1 MSAIFDWATPENL
14 QPEPIT
20 LEIWRELP
28 EEFCRQVEVV
38 DGQAIRCDSP
48 TRQHQTAARR
58 ITNMFEAAAE
68 LHMAQR
74 DDVCLDVNGD
84 FDVTLW
90 DVPKA
95 TIRRPDA
102 ALFNCTPE
110 DIRPLP
116 ASYVR
121 VIVEVVSP
129 GTRKTDKTDKM
140 AEYAL
145 AGIPFYWLVW
155 VSDNRVTSIDIH
167 VLDHLTTMYKPHRS
181 LFPEDEVSM
190 VEVPIRIKIEWDRL
204 AELVR

>member
-1 MSAIFDWATPENL
+1 MSSIFEWATPENL

-20 LEIWRELP
+20 VEIWRELP
-28 EEFCRQVEVV
+28 QEFCRQVEVV
-38 DGQAIRCDSP
+38 NGQVVRCDSP

-58 ITNMFEAAAE
+58 IINLFEAAVE

-74 DDVCLDVNGD
+74 EGECVDVNGD

-90 DVPKA
+90 KLPKA

-102 ALFNCTPE
+102 AIFDCAPE
-110 DIRPLP
+110 DLRPLP
-116 ASYVR
+116 ASLIK

-140 AEYAL
+140 AEYAQ

-155 VSDNRVTSIDIH
+155 VSDNRVTSIDVH
-167 VLDHLTTMYKPHRS
+167 VIDHTTTMYRPYRS
-181 LFPEDEVSM
+181 FFPEEETST
-190 VEVPIRIKIEWDRL
+190 VEVPIRIKIDWSRL